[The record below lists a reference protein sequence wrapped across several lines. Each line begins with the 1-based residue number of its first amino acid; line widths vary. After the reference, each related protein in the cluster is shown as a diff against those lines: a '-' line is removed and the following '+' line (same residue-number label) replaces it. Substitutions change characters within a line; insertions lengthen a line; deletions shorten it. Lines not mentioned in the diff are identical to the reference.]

1 MKNITCSII
10 VSLLILAGC
19 SDTSTNFDQV
29 ELNKEFNLQL
39 GDSVIL
45 ANQGL
50 VIKFKT
56 VSEDS
61 RCPIG
66 LRCFWAGNATV
77 VLELKSSGADMHTVE
92 LKTYLDPKYV
102 EFSDLIIILNDLNP
116 YPKQDE
122 IINPPDYVAKLVV
135 KNKEN

>member
-1 MKNITCSII
+1 MKNITRSII

-61 RCPIG
+61 RCPMG
-66 LRCFWAGNATV
+66 LRCFWAGNSTV

-92 LKTYLDPKYV
+92 LKTYLDPKYI

>member
-19 SDTSTNFDQV
+19 SDTSTNFNEV

-39 GDSVIL
+39 GDSAIL

>member
-1 MKNITCSII
+1 MKNITCLII

-19 SDTSTNFDQV
+19 SDTSTNFNEV

-39 GDSVIL
+39 GDSAIL
-45 ANQGL
+45 ANKGL
-50 VIKFKT
+50 VIKFKS

-77 VLELKSSGADMHTVE
+77 VLELKNSGADMHTVE

-116 YPKQDE
+116 YPMQDE